1 LTKLDASVDAGQ
13 NAGLSATG
21 GPDVA

>member
-1 LTKLDASVDAGQ
+1 LTKLDASVDGQ
-13 NAGLSATG
+13 NAGLTATG